1 MNGEILKVFK
11 LCLMY
16 MWPSN
21 KLWLISE
28 SKYGNVKQKGMP
40 FFRIEFKK
48 AGNHFLN

>member
-1 MNGEILKVFK
+1 
-11 LCLMY
+11 

-21 KLWLISE
+21 KFWPSFE

-40 FFRIEFKK
+40 YFRIQFNK